1 MLAEIC
7 DHELREAYQRS
18 GLWRR
23 GWTYERAKSEPVVR
37 AGLIA
42 DVRAMHKKLQKNGTP
57 APMQQNLL
65 LGA

>member
-1 MLAEIC
+1 MIAEIS
-7 DHELREAYQRS
+7 DRELREAYQRS

-23 GWTYERAKSEPVVR
+23 GWTFWRAINAPVVR

-57 APMQQNLL
+57 APMQRALI
-65 LGA
+65 